1 MKDNVNR
8 NDCWGG
14 RNFSK
19 SFDFRH
25 LAKTL
30 SLALR
35 ALKAS
40 RIARKTRKTYSI
52 LKIIPTK
59 VGLHTK
65 VVCKHIIRLFPNFL
79 VKLS

>member
-1 MKDNVNR
+1 MIVG
-8 NDCWGG
+8 GG

-25 LAKTL
+25 LAKTP

-35 ALKAS
+35 ALKSS
-40 RIARKTRKTYSI
+40 RIARKTRKTYNI
-52 LKIIPTK
+52 LKIISTK
-59 VGLHTK
+59 VGPHTK
-65 VVCKHIIRLFPNFL
+65 VVYRYIIRLFPNFL

>member
-1 MKDNVNR
+1 MIVG
-8 NDCWGG
+8 GG

-25 LAKTL
+25 LAKTPT
-30 SLALR
+30 LALR

-40 RIARKTRKTYSI
+40 RIARKMRKTYNI
-52 LKIIPTK
+52 LKIIPTMK
-59 VGLHTK
+59 GPHTK
-65 VVCKHIIRLFPNFL
+65 VVYKHIVRLFPNFL